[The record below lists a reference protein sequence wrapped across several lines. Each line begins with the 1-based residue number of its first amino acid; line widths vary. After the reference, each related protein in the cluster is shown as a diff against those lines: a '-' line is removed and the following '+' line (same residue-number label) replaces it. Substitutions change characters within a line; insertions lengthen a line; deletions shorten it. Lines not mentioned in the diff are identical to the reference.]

1 MATSFKPS
9 RLVAVTALVLVAG
22 CDTVHANGST
32 DPGFGETA
40 KYNAA
45 LQVIDPDPVV
55 VAGASMPGSNGAVG
69 AAAGKRYRTGTVT
82 PVVHVQTTA
91 SGSSGPKR

>member
-1 MATSFKPS
+1 MATSFKPP
-9 RLVAVTALVLVAG
+9 RLAAVMVFVLVAG

-55 VAGASMPGSNGAVG
+55 VAGAATPGGNGAVA

-82 PVVHVQTTA
+82 PVVQVQTTG
-91 SGSSGPKR
+91 GSSGPKS